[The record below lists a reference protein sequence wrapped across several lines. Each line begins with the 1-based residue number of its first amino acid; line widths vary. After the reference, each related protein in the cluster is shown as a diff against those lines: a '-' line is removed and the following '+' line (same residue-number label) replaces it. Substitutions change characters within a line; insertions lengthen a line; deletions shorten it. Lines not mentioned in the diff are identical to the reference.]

1 MTYKITDECISCGA
15 CETECKNE
23 AITEGET
30 IYVIDPDKCTECV
43 GWFESSRCVEVCP
56 VDDACVVDPEH
67 PETKEQLLAKWR
79 NLNPGEEPVS
89 GTY

>member
-1 MTYKITDECISCGA
+1 MAYKITDECISCGA

-23 AITEGET
+23 AISEGDT
-30 IYVIDPDKCTECV
+30 TYVIDPDKCSECV
-43 GWFESSRCVEVCP
+43 GWFEASRCAEVCP

-67 PETKEQLLAKWR
+67 QETKEQLLAKWR
-79 NLNPGEEPVS
+79 NVNPGEEPVS